1 MVESSDPSD
10 LDDSNMRAERTRHLM
25 GGSGLEELRGRGV
38 ESAREKG
45 NRGAEDI
52 PAGRDSF

>member
-25 GGSGLEELRGRGV
+25 GGSGLEELWGGV